1 MRSSVF
7 NRIVYST
14 LLCLLLS
21 GRGVAFSAK
30 NSFTPTEYVVR
41 KIYIDGNKKFSQ
53 RYLKR
58 KMNLK
63 DKQFTRTKTFTR
75 RLIELDRLLIESLY
89 VKDGYLY
96 CSVKDSFKV
105 FDSGDVDL
113 YYSINEG
120 KQYLLKDVTIRGAE
134 SLSERKI
141 LSLLQHKTGKPYNP
155 IQIRAGIK
163 AMSYEYANIGKPLVV
178 ISDSLTIND
187 GIHLIISITENQTM
201 RIGEV
206 KVVNNQLVKTK
217 PIRRE
222 IVFRSGDLY
231 SQEKLEL
238 SKRHIFETGLF
249 SSANI
254 RLADI
259 DTVKRTLNL
268 VADVRELDMH
278 YLGLN
283 FGLGQDRGIL
293 SGSGPYT
300 SVDLTGEWLHRNMFG
315 RGSRLSTSVTT
326 SLNLNPTN
334 ILSSPMTEVE
344 VLWVEPWLL
353 GFRSSNTFRLFVENQ
368 LLEEQEKTSYGGE
381 AAVIYQPNKR
391 FYLKTTLQMQGIR
404 WKYNPAPGDYSES
417 ELERAISFNLR
428 RDYRDNFLFPKS
440 GTLVTFTGKIV
451 GLILGGTQD
460 YFKMETG
467 FSKYFN
473 LFGPFVVA
481 GRAKVGWMA
490 SFTQKEE
497 PVYEKFYLG
506 GETSLRGW
514 RDRKLIT
521 DDHELKGTAIG
532 KNIKVLTNAEIRFP
546 LFWLIGG
553 EIFIDGGNLA
563 DSFSDLKD
571 QTYRWDA
578 GIGLTIAS
586 PLGPFRIDYARKLNP
601 MWPSEK
607 QDLWQIQFGIP
618 YSF

>member
-1 MRSSVF
+1 LRSSVF
-7 NRIVYST
+7 SRIVYLI

-21 GRGVAFSAK
+21 GQGLAFPAI
-30 NSFTPTEYVVR
+30 NNFTPTEYVVR
-41 KIYIDGNKKFSQ
+41 KIYIDGNKRYSE

-113 YYSINEG
+113 YYSIREG
-120 KQYLLKDVTIRGAE
+120 KQYILKNITIRGAE
-134 SLSERKI
+134 SLDEKKI
-141 LSLLQHKTGKPYNP
+141 LSLLDHKVDKPYNP

-163 AMSYEYANIGKPLVV
+163 AISYEYSNIGKPLAV

-187 GIHLIISITENQTM
+187 GIHLKISITENQTM

-222 IVFRSGDLY
+222 IIFHPGDLY

-259 DTVKRTLNL
+259 DTVKHILNL

-278 YLGLN
+278 YLGLD

-293 SGSGPYT
+293 SGNDPYT
-300 SVDLTGEWLHRNMFG
+300 SFEVTGEWLHRNMFG

-326 SLNLNPTN
+326 SLNLTN
-334 ILSSPMTEVE
+334 ILSRPMTEAE
-344 VLWVEPWLL
+344 ILWVEPWLL

-368 LLEEQEKTSYGGE
+368 LLEEQEKTTYGGE

-391 FYLKTTLQMQGIR
+391 FYLKTMLQMQGIR
-404 WKYNPAPGDYSES
+404 WKYDPAPGDYSES

-440 GTLVTFTGKIV
+440 GTLMTFTGKIV
-451 GLILGGTQD
+451 GLVLGGTQD
-460 YFKMETG
+460 YFKLETA
-467 FSKYFN
+467 FSQYFN
-473 LFGPFVVA
+473 VFGPFVLA
-481 GRAKVGWMA
+481 GRAKIGWIT
-490 SFTQKEE
+490 SFTKKET

-514 RDRKLIT
+514 KERKLFT
-521 DDHELKGTAIG
+521 DDGTLDGTALG
-532 KNIKVLTNAEIRFP
+532 KDIKVLTNAEIRFP
-546 LFWLIGG
+546 LFWLLGC
-553 EIFIDGGNLA
+553 EVFIDGGNLA
-563 DSFSDLKD
+563 DSFSDLKS
-571 QTYRWDA
+571 QTYRWNT

-586 PLGPFRIDYARKLNP
+586 PLGPIRIDYAKKLNP
-601 MWPSEK
+601 KTLFEK
-607 QDLWQIQFGIP
+607 EELWQIQFGIP